1 MRNEENKHW
10 IIDQLE
16 RNLVAI
22 FLGAGLV
29 FSQFN
34 NADSNTALEI
44 KQINNKRE
52 KLDAMYIRLCR
63 LEANA
68 QLGECK

>member
-1 MRNEENKHW
+1 MRNAENRHW
-10 IIDQLE
+10 IVDQLE
-16 RNLVAI
+16 RNLFTI
-22 FLGAGLV
+22 LIGGALI

-34 NADSNTALEI
+34 NADSKTAEQI
-44 KQINNKRE
+44 SQINDKLE
-52 KLDAMYIRLCR
+52 KLDAIYIRLCR